1 MIFPPRPKG
10 IERDDT
16 EHGRLYYTAD
26 DLRRYGLQC
35 VEEYKRCQRKETA
48 PQPAQDV
55 PEVGFGNMPYSPYL
69 FGGLRFKMNF
79 DKSGNATNF
88 HGVESSLQG
97 AWVALVDATD
107 NRHLQSAQPVA
118 QPLTLEQILDIVKKL
133 DETPDMSHVD
143 VLKTFARAI
152 EAAHGIREVK

>member
-1 MIFPPRPKG
+1 
-10 IERDDT
+10 
-16 EHGRLYYTAD
+16 
-26 DLRRYGLQC
+26 
-35 VEEYKRCQRKETA
+35 
-48 PQPAQDV
+48 
-55 PEVGFGNMPYSPYL
+55 
-69 FGGLRFKMNF
+69 MNF

-118 QPLTLEQILDIVKKL
+118 RPLTLEQLLDIVKKL

-152 EAAHGIREVK
+152 EKAHGINYEK